1 MESEED
7 VTIEIE
13 EGNLVPPPPSN
24 SFLDWS
30 VLFTLLVVSLL
41 VILVIVLRKRSER
54 FRRPERNP
62 EWIESSEDPDESLED
77 IREKRIRSF
86 NSRGMVSDSLSE
98 GIEIV
103 RMGEPDIMPLAD
115 RGLVKRQLRPRTE
128 VPTSQPSVRSHQT
141 SSLPP
146 PKHRPASQEI
156 QEVFLRSK
164 PPPSTLSFCQDSQLP
179 CIRPIESLDELNLW
193 QQGQDPW
200 NVSTVPLRVSDKY
213 KQLREPKTLFCHDM
227 MGGYHYDKYP
237 QGHWESNNY
246 CFFHWAY
253 IDSFIYFSH
262 RYCNNTG

>member
-1 MESEED
+1 MEPEDAFDD

-13 EGNLVPPPPSN
+13 DTDFIPPPVPN

-30 VLFTLLVVSLL
+30 VLLTLLVVSLL

-54 FRRPERNP
+54 IRRPERNP
-62 EWIESSEDPDESLED
+62 EWVESSEDPNESLED
-77 IREKRIRSF
+77 IRDKRIRAF
-86 NSRGMVSDSLSE
+86 NSRSVMTDSLDE
-98 GIEIV
+98 GIEVSRID
-103 RMGEPDIMPLAD
+103 GPDIMPLAD

-128 VPTSQPSVRSHQT
+128 GSNQP

-146 PKHRPASQEI
+146 PKHRPASQDT
-156 QEVFLRSK
+156 QEVFLQSK
-164 PPPSTLSFCQDSQLP
+164 SLPSTLSLCQNSQLP
-179 CIRPIESLDELNLW
+179 CIHPIESLDELHFW
-193 QQGQDPW
+193 QRGQDPW
-200 NVSTVPLRVSDKY
+200 NVSTVQLRVSDKH

-227 MGGYHYDKYP
+227 MGGYNYDKYP

-262 RYCNNTG
+262 RYRNNTG